1 VRRGKALLGDP
12 EEGNVLILT
21 HLSGTVPH
29 FRPGRSHACTCAA
42 SGVSLAEI
50 DRRPSLPGG
59 GLPSFRST
67 PNVSTPTDEHA
78 QGIWLTQEA
87 YDRLKAELD
96 ELVANRPAMS
106 AEINA
111 RREEGDLKENGGY
124 HAAKEEQGKQE
135 GRIRQLTDL
144 LRKAQVGAAPTTAT
158 NAALGTVITVKFA
171 GDDDT
176 EKFLLGSREIAGT
189 TELTVYSPESAL
201 GSSIMGAAPG
211 TTVTYQAPN
220 GRDISV
226 EVVAVEPFVP

>member
-1 VRRGKALLGDP
+1 V
-12 EEGNVLILT
+12 NVLILT

-29 FRPGRSHACTCAA
+29 SRSAAPDACIRADR
-42 SGVSLAEI
+42 GVSLAG
-50 DRRPSLPGG
+50 DRPAAVPLRGRPPE
-59 GLPSFRST
+59 FQEHF
-67 PNVSTPTDEHA
+67 VSTSTDEQD
-78 QGIWLTQEA
+78 QGVWLTQEA

-96 ELVANRPAMS
+96 SLVAGRPAMA

-124 HAAKEEQGKQE
+124 HAAKDEQGKQE
-135 GRIRQLTDL
+135 ARIRQLTDL
-144 LRKAQVGAAPTTAT
+144 LRKAKVGAAPTTAT
-158 NAALGTVITVKFA
+158 NAALGTVITITFT

-189 TELTVYSPESAL
+189 TDLTVYSPESAL
-201 GSSIMGAAPG
+201 GAAIMGAAPG